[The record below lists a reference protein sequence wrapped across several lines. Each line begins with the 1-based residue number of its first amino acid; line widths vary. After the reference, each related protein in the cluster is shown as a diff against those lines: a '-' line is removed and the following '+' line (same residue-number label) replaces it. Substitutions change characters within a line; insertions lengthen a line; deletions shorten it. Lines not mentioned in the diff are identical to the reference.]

1 MDNITLTLDIVLAN
15 EHYLI
20 SFYFSSSS
28 VSILIIL
35 ELVKNW
41 QEKVCINIEV
51 TRFYF
56 F

>member
-28 VSILIIL
+28 VSIFYTRT
-35 ELVKNW
+35 